1 MSKRKKMSTLPT
13 MERLEPGKIVR
24 LEKDERID
32 PIPTSPEVVSVSIT
46 LPFIVAPPL
55 AAGYQDEASR
65 VDMGTLTRDRMRK
78 VKALRRG
85 YVASDARM
93 AGGAEVKTN
102 RDALF
107 CLLDALDI

>member
-1 MSKRKKMSTLPT
+1 MD
-13 MERLEPGKIVR
+13 RLEPGQIIR

-85 YVASDARM
+85 YVASDTRM

>member
-1 MSKRKKMSTLPT
+1 MSALPT
-13 MERLEPGKIVR
+13 MDRTAKPKVEPARPLAQPEG
-24 LEKDERID
+24 
-32 PIPTSPEVVSVSIT
+32 PPNTPEVMTIALT
-46 LPFIVAPPL
+46 LPYITAPPV

-65 VDMGTLTRDRMRK
+65 IDMGTLTRERMRK

-93 AGGAEVKTN
+93 SNGSEVKTN